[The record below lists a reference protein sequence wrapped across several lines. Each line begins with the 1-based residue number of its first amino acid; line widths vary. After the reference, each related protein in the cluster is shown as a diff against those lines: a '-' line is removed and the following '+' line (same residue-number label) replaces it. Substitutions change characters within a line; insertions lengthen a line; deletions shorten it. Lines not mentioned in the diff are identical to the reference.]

1 MESSTGSNRKVF
13 RREGVVMKY
22 ADKTP
27 KELAQK
33 TVRDIERRRKA
44 REEGRKQADIYIR
57 HNKLKAVSN
66 SQRKRM
72 KGGY

>member
-1 MESSTGSNRKVF
+1 MLFNGIE
-13 RREGVVMKY
+13 M
-22 ADKTP
+22 TP
-27 KELAQK
+27 KEMTQM
-33 TVRDIERRRKA
+33 TVEDIAETRKRRELGK
-44 REEGRKQADIYIR
+44 KQADIYIR